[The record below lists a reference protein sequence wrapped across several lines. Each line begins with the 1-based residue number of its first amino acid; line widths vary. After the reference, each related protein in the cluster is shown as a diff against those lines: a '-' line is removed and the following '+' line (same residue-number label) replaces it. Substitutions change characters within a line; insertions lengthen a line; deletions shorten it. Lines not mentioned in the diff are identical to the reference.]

1 MIEKKHCFTLRNLN
15 IGSQNILLRVM
26 QVGIE
31 SALLKTVNECQFQTL
46 LLDFLKRI
54 FTVFIHIILNI
65 CLITNNVQR
74 TSTKKVAPYAI
85 LIRSH

>member
-1 MIEKKHCFTLRNLN
+1 MIVKKHFFTFRNLN
-15 IGSQNILLRVM
+15 AGSQNILLRVT

-31 SALLKTVNECQFQTL
+31 SALLKTVNKCQFQTL

-65 CLITNNVQR
+65 CLTTNNEQP
-74 TSTKKVAPYAI
+74 TSTKKVDPDM
-85 LIRSH
+85 LF